1 MSDQSASPVSAPTES
16 VSRRRLLTGAAA
28 VVAGAGTGVAMTGA
42 TNAGAPPLRA
52 PDLSALNP
60 VIAGLTYIGFDAFAF
75 FPDLYPRVR
84 RYDTLSGMG
93 IDSQSP
99 GNYLDAPISLPVGSV
114 IRQINVAYQGTP
126 IVDIGIRN
134 LASNP
139 NIVGTPIAIS
149 LAGGGGAQTQTIEL
163 DGSANNRQPI
173 TIEANKTYTLR
184 FFMTIGASIYG
195 ATIGYTPATQTFLP
209 FDASNTDPRILDTRQ
224 VGGKLQPGEERTVA
238 LGFPGVRSA
247 VINLAITETEG
258 AGGFVSVYPANIAWP
273 ENASINWS
281 APNQN
286 ISNGV
291 ISAVDANA
299 AIKIRAGAAAT
310 HVVIDRVGWFL

>member
-1 MSDQSASPVSAPTES
+1 MSDQPASPVPGPTES
-16 VSRRRLLTGAAA
+16 VSRRRLITGAAA

-60 VIAGLTYIGFDAFAF
+60 AVAGLTYIGFDGLDF
-75 FPDLYPRVR
+75 FPNAPED
-84 RYDTLSGMG
+84 RYVDNLSGIG
-93 IDSQSP
+93 KVNGS
-99 GNYLDAPISLPVGSV
+99 GYLNAGLALPVGSV

-126 IVDIGIRN
+126 IVDIGIRDLTGN
-134 LASNP
+134 AANVGAPLGIGLA
-139 NIVGTPIAIS
+139 
-149 LAGGGGAQTQTIEL
+149 AGGGQKTQTIEL
-163 DGSANNRQPI
+163 DGSTDLRQPI

-184 FFMTIGASIYG
+184 FFVGTGSTIYG

-209 FDASNTDPRILDTRQ
+209 FSGEVPRILDTRTT
-224 VGGKLQPGEERTVA
+224 GGKLQPGEERTVA
-238 LGFPGVRSA
+238 LGLPGVRSA
-247 VINLAITETEG
+247 VLNLAITETEG
-258 AGGFVSVYPANIAWP
+258 VGGFVSVYPANIGWP
-273 ENASINWS
+273 GNVNINWS

-310 HVVIDRVGWFL
+310 HVVIDRIGWFV